1 MAHSKIQIRSVA
13 LGHLCA
19 QTERVRRDLVIPL
32 PLKVDREDPRRL
44 PVQLADQIRAL
55 ITSGRLRPGDH
66 LPSSRQV
73 AGRLGLA
80 RGSVTA
86 AYDQLQAEGYLV
98 AAHGSGTSVDRR
110 LDGLHPVTPVTD
122 PPPRRRGAPALVD
135 LSPGLPDVSSL
146 ADSVWRGAWREAAT
160 KPPDTADDPLG
171 LPALRV
177 QIAEHLRQMRGL
189 VAAPDRIA
197 VTSGARQGLGEL
209 LGLWSRTA
217 SALLCVGVES
227 PGYPSLRRVPSAL
240 GHRTVDLATDD
251 QGLRTDS
258 LPADGG
264 VDAVLVTPSHQYP
277 YGGSLSAER
286 RLALTAW
293 ASSHDCWLVEDDF
306 DSELRHVGNPLPALA
321 ATAPAVTVLLGTF
334 SSVLSPSVACGY
346 LVLPPEL
353 VAAMADRRDAMGQ
366 PVALL
371 VQGALARYMASGALR
386 RRTQRMRQIY
396 RRRRRMVVGALDGLP
411 GTRLH
416 PIDGG
421 LAAVLVCRADETELV
436 DGCADAGIGVTALSS
451 YWGGQGT
458 EHGLVL
464 GFGAHDDATL
474 AESLR
479 RVASVV
485 EALSPSSP

>member
-1 MAHSKIQIRSVA
+1 M
-13 LGHLCA
+13 
-19 QTERVRRDLVIPL
+19 VIPL
-32 PLKVDREDPRRL
+32 PLEVDREDPRRL

-73 AGRLGLA
+73 AGRLGLS

-86 AYDQLQAEGYLV
+86 AFDQLQAEGYLV
-98 AAHGSGTSVDRR
+98 AAHGSGTSVNRR
-110 LDGLHPVTPVTD
+110 LDGLHPVTPMPS
-122 PPPRRRGAPALVD
+122 PPPRRHGRPPLVD

-146 ADSVWRGAWREAAT
+146 ADSVWRGAWREAAAR
-160 KPPDTADDPLG
+160 PPDAPEDPLG
-171 LPALRV
+171 MPSLRA

-189 VAAPDRIA
+189 VAAPERIA

-217 SALLCVGVES
+217 GAPLSVGVES

-240 GHRTVDLATDD
+240 GHRTVDLATDGR
-251 QGLRTDS
+251 GLRPDS
-258 LPADGG
+258 LPAGGG

-286 RLALTAW
+286 RLALTTW
-293 ASSHDCWLVEDDF
+293 AGGHGCWLVEDDF

-321 ATAPAVTVLLGTF
+321 ATAPGVTVLLGTF

-353 VAAMADRRDAMGQ
+353 VTPMADRREAMGQ
-366 PVALL
+366 PVAPL
-371 VQGALARYMASGALR
+371 VQGALARYLASGALR
-386 RRTQRMRQIY
+386 RRTQRMRQVY
-396 RRRRRMVVGALDGLP
+396 RRRRRMVVEALDGLP
-411 GTRLH
+411 GARLH

-421 LAAVLVCRADETELV
+421 LAAVLVCRADERELV
-436 DGCADAGIGVTALSS
+436 AGCAGAGIGVTPLSS

-474 AESLR
+474 AEALR

-485 EALSPSSP
+485 SELSPSNP